1 MRKGQWKEDP
11 DETYTGSKGTGQCVF
26 HNGEGSMIWFLSQ
39 RKFALVTVAGPNTG
53 TGVTYP
59 SRTGFGILGSNSGRF
74 YRDNRRHHARRREA
88 EREASPMVAPPSEVS
103 LNSTS
108 TTTTTTLSAKA
119 MKPKWVNPCGLR
131 ASPPKSKKNAH
142 HSRFFDAVVAKPI
155 NEIYHDIILSAK
167 NALKHSKHFKDEYVS
182 F

>member
-1 MRKGQWKEDP
+1 MWQNQCRGKKRNRGKRSPRRPYWLDQNNIETIYDSQNFPLTPSDVPFADPGQGS
-11 DETYTGSKGTGQCVF
+11 TYEF
-26 HNGEGSMIWFLSQ
+26 
-39 RKFALVTVAGPNTG
+39 
-53 TGVTYP
+53 
-59 SRTGFGILGSNSGRF
+59 
-74 YRDNRRHHARRREA
+74 
-88 EREASPMVAPPSEVS
+88 
-103 LNSTS
+103 
-108 TTTTTTLSAKA
+108 
-119 MKPKWVNPCGLR
+119 

>member
-1 MRKGQWKEDP
+1 MKLILEVREEDSASFKWREIY
-11 DETYTGSKGTGQCVF
+11 DLIFVSLG
-26 HNGEGSMIWFLSQ
+26 
-39 RKFALVTVAGPNTG
+39 KFALVTIAGPNTG

-88 EREASPMVAPPSEVS
+88 EGEASLMVAPPSVVS
-103 LNSTS
+103 LNSTA
-108 TTTTTTLSAKA
+108 TTTTTLSAKA